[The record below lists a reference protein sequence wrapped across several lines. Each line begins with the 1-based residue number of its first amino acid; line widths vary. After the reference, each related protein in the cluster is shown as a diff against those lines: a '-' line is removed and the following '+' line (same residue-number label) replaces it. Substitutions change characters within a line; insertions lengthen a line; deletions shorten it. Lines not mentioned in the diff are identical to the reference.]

1 VLASADKATLDGAD
15 FRKLVRVRRWVSWSL
30 LLVLFGLYLAF
41 GLLSIYAP
49 AVLARPVFADG
60 VVPVGIA
67 MGYLILALNF
77 IFMLA
82 YVWIA
87 NHFFEPLEKKIS
99 AAARQHNAAAALVE
113 PS

>member
-1 VLASADKATLDGAD
+1 MLASADKATLDGAD
-15 FRKLVRVRRWVSWSL
+15 FRQLVRVRRWVSWTL
-30 LLVLFGLYLAF
+30 LLVLLGFYLAF

-49 AVLARPVFADG
+49 AVLARPVFAAG

-82 YVWIA
+82 YVWVA

-99 AAARQHNAAAALVE
+99 AAARQHDAALVE
-113 PS
+113 PG